1 MRKKG
6 YIGIVN
12 PAMKNSINLVI
23 KFNQMQTCKNMYFR
37 FTECTLVEKVSQGP
51 EINPE
56 RVNSWSE

>member
-12 PAMKNSINLVI
+12 PAMKIFNQLNNIV
-23 KFNQMQTCKNMYFR
+23 NQMQTCKNMYFR